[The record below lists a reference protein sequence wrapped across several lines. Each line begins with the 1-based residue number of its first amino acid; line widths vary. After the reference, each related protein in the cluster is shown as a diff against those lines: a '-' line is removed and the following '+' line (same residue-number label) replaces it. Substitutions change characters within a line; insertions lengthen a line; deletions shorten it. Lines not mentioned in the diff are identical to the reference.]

1 MIQERAVKR
10 NGRGQIV
17 SYEIEVDENGF
28 PLQEYGIVEF
38 GANGTVVDKFEK
50 ESFNKQVD
58 IFIEELEF
66 QNIPDVEFNPKT
78 RIFTPLNYITYGGS
92 SSGGSSSGGSSG
104 GGGGSSSGGSP
115 SGGSG
120 NTSLGNAGGN

>member
-66 QNIPDVEFNPKT
+66 QNIPQVDYNPKS
-78 RIFTPLNYITYGGS
+78 RIFTPLNYITYGGGTTTTT
-92 SSGGSSSGGSSG
+92 SGGSSSGGSSR
-104 GGGGSSSGGSP
+104 GGSSSG
-115 SGGSG
+115 
-120 NTSLGNAGGN
+120 NTSAGTITGG

>member
-28 PLQEYGIVEF
+28 PLQEYGVVEF

-50 ESFNKQVD
+50 ERS
-58 IFIEELEF
+58 
-66 QNIPDVEFNPKT
+66 
-78 RIFTPLNYITYGGS
+78 
-92 SSGGSSSGGSSG
+92 
-104 GGGGSSSGGSP
+104 
-115 SGGSG
+115 
-120 NTSLGNAGGN
+120 

>member
-66 QNIPDVEFNPKT
+66 QNIPDIEFNPKT

-92 SSGGSSSGGSSG
+92 SSGGSSG
-104 GGGGSSSGGSP
+104 GGGGSTNTSGGGSTNT
-115 SGGSG
+115 SGGGSVG
-120 NTSLGNAGGN
+120 NIPGK

>member
-92 SSGGSSSGGSSG
+92 STSGGTTTTSGGTTTNTSGGTTTTSG
-104 GGGGSSSGGSP
+104 GGSAGTP
-115 SGGSG
+115 
-120 NTSLGNAGGN
+120 GGN

>member
-28 PLQEYGIVEF
+28 PLQEYGVVEF

-66 QNIPDVEFNPKT
+66 QNIPQINYNQKS
-78 RIFTPLNYITYGGS
+78 RIFTPLNYQTYSGGTTTTTS
-92 SSGGSSSGGSSG
+92 GGTTTTTSGGSSSGNTSVGNI
-104 GGGGSSSGGSP
+104 GGS
-115 SGGSG
+115 
-120 NTSLGNAGGN
+120 

>member
-38 GANGTVVDKFEK
+38 GANGTVVDKFDK
-50 ESFNKQVD
+50 DTFNKQVD

-66 QNIPDVEFNPKT
+66 PNIPIVELSPKT
-78 RIFTPLNYITYGGS
+78 RIFTPVSYTTYAGSSSGGS

-104 GGGGSSSGGSP
+104 GGTSSGNS
-115 SGGSG
+115 SVGG
-120 NTSLGNAGGN
+120 L

>member
-17 SYEIEVDENGF
+17 SYQIEVDENGF

-104 GGGGSSSGGSP
+104 GGGGSP

-120 NTSLGNAGGN
+120 NTSVGNPGGN

>member
-1 MIQERAVKR
+1 MIQERIVKR

-28 PLQEYGIVEF
+28 PLQEYGTVEF

-66 QNIPDVEFNPKT
+66 QNIPVVEFKPKT
-78 RIFTPLNYITYGGS
+78 RIFTPLNYQTYGGS
-92 SSGGSSSGGSSG
+92 STSGGTTTTSGGTTTTSG
-104 GGGGSSSGGSP
+104 GGSAGSI
-115 SGGSG
+115 
-120 NTSLGNAGGN
+120 AGI

>member
-17 SYEIEVDENGF
+17 SDEIEVDENGF

-92 SSGGSSSGGSSG
+92 SSGGSSTSAGS
-104 GGGGSSSGGSP
+104 GSP
-115 SGGSG
+115 AGTGSPGGSG
-120 NTSLGNAGGN
+120 TSNPGGV

>member
-17 SYEIEVDENGF
+17 SYEIDVDENGF

-66 QNIPDVEFNPKT
+66 QNIPDVDFNPKT

-92 SSGGSSSGGSSG
+92 SSGGSSTSAGSGYPAGTC
-104 GGGGSSSGGSP
+104 SP
-115 SGGSG
+115 GGSG
-120 NTSLGNAGGN
+120 TSNPGGV

>member
-66 QNIPDVEFNPKT
+66 QNIPQVDYNPKS
-78 RIFTPLNYITYGGS
+78 RIFTPLNYITYGGGTTTTTSGGS
-92 SSGGSSSGGSSG
+92 SSGGSSSGGSS
-104 GGGGSSSGGSP
+104 
-115 SGGSG
+115 SG
-120 NTSLGNAGGN
+120 NTSAGTITGG

>member
-66 QNIPDVEFNPKT
+66 QNIPDVDFNPKT

-92 SSGGSSSGGSSG
+92 SSGGSS
-104 GGGGSSSGGSP
+104 
-115 SGGSG
+115 GGSG
-120 NTSLGNAGGN
+120 GTSSGNSSVGGL

>member
-17 SYEIEVDENGF
+17 SYEIQVDENGF
-28 PLQEYGIVEF
+28 PLQEYGVVEF

-66 QNIPDVEFNPKT
+66 QNIPQIDYNQKS
-78 RIFTPLNYITYGGS
+78 RIFTPLNYQTYSAGTTTAI
-92 SSGGSSSGGSSG
+92 SGGSSG
-104 GGGGSSSGGSP
+104 
-115 SGGSG
+115 
-120 NTSLGNAGGN
+120 NTSVGTIGGA

>member
-17 SYEIEVDENGF
+17 SYEIDVDENGF

-66 QNIPDVEFNPKT
+66 QNIPDVDFNPKT

-92 SSGGSSSGGSSG
+92 SSGGSSSGGSSTSA
-104 GGGGSSSGGSP
+104 GSGSP
-115 SGGSG
+115 AGTGSPGGSG
-120 NTSLGNAGGN
+120 TFNPGGV

>member
-17 SYEIEVDENGF
+17 SYEIDVDENGF

-66 QNIPDVEFNPKT
+66 QNIPDIEFNPKT

-92 SSGGSSSGGSSG
+92 SSGGSSG
-104 GGGGSSSGGSP
+104 GGGGSTNTSGGGSTNT
-115 SGGSG
+115 SGGGSVG
-120 NTSLGNAGGN
+120 NIPGK

>member
-28 PLQEYGIVEF
+28 PLQEYGVVEF

-66 QNIPDVEFNPKT
+66 QNIPDVELNPKT
-78 RIFTPLNYITYGGS
+78 RVFTPVNYATYGGS
-92 SSGGSSSGGSSG
+92 SGGTTTTSGGTT
-104 GGGGSSSGGSP
+104 P
-115 SGGSG
+115 TSG
-120 NTSLGNAGGN
+120 NTSVGAVGAK

>member
-92 SSGGSSSGGSSG
+92 SSGGSSG
-104 GGGGSSSGGSP
+104 GGGGSTNTSGGGSTNT
-115 SGGSG
+115 SGGGSVG
-120 NTSLGNAGGN
+120 NIPGK

>member
-92 SSGGSSSGGSSG
+92 SSGGSSSGGSSSGGSSG
-104 GGGGSSSGGSP
+104 GGGGTSSGNS
-115 SGGSG
+115 SVGG
-120 NTSLGNAGGN
+120 L

>member
-66 QNIPDVEFNPKT
+66 QNIPQVDYNPKS
-78 RIFTPLNYITYGGS
+78 RIFTPSNYITYGGGTTTTTSGGS
-92 SSGGSSSGGSSG
+92 SSGGSSSGGSSSNNSAGTIG
-104 GGGGSSSGGSP
+104 G
-115 SGGSG
+115 
-120 NTSLGNAGGN
+120 